1 MTSVSFDV
9 YIDKLCDIVNKYN
22 KAYPTKIK
30 MKPIDAKSTTY
41 IDFNKKLIKKV
52 LNFRLVKKKNI
63 KILKQFFR
71 RSLSK
76 LF

>member
-52 LNFRLVKKKNI
+52 LNFRLVKKKKHQNI
-63 KILKQFFR
+63 KTIF
-71 RSLSK
+71 S
-76 LF
+76 